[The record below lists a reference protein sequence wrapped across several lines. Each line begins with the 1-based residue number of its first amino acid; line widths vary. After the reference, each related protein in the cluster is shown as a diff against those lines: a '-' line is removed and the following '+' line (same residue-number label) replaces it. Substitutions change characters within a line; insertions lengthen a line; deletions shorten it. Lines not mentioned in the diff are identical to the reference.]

1 MNMIETRRDWLQI
14 ATEIRSFRQ
23 MYRLAGEI
31 ADSAVAT
38 GVERRAA
45 QRVVGTLRDVI
56 DAPIADAATLAKA
69 RKRFGR
75 LLTSLQMAA

>member
-1 MNMIETRRDWLQI
+1 MIELRPDWLLV
-14 ATEIRSFRQ
+14 ATEISSFRQ

-31 ADSAVAT
+31 ADSDVAT

-45 QRVVGTLRDVI
+45 KRVVGTLRDVI

-75 LLTSLQMAA
+75 LVKSLQMAA